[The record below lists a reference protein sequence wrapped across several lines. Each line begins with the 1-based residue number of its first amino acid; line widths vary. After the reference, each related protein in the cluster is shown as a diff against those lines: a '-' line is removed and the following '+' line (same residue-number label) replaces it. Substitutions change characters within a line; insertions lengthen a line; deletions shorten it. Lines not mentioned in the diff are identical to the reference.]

1 MYSQL
6 EMWALRQKLKC
17 DDSKAETGLNHDS
30 VMRLVGIIQQL
41 NSRPID
47 KVSKNL
53 NFFVA
58 LLAARAQT
66 RAAKKCAL
74 KATYKAPQIYLRK
87 PRLTNKSHFSVLVP
101 N

>member
-1 MYSQL
+1 M
-6 EMWALRQKLKC
+6 KC

-58 LLAARAQT
+58 LLAAHAQT

-74 KATYKAPQIYLRK
+74 KATYKRGKAPQIYLRK